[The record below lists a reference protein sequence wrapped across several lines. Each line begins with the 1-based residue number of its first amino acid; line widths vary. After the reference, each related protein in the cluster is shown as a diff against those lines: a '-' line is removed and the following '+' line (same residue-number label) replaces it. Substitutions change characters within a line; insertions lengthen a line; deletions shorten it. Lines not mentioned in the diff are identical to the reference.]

1 MASTVQSKAKQMILS
16 EVRDLSPQPTELLH
30 RLETKLSYRE
40 VQDALADLLR
50 HDSIELGS
58 DQRLRLTTE
67 QV

>member
-1 MASTVQSKAKQMILS
+1 MILS